1 MDNITATPKPER
13 PIPQRNFAGGQ
24 DPPGM
29 AFQKLQGAS
38 DRKQFGG
45 ENFLGGSLDII
56 GSGLPE
62 ILPLANELF
71 SQAADE
77 LQPL

>member
-1 MDNITATPKPER
+1 
-13 PIPQRNFAGGQ
+13 
-24 DPPGM
+24 M

-62 ILPLANELF
+62 TLPLTNELF
-71 SQAADE
+71 SQAANE